1 MLPRPL
7 YFSHPSSY
15 SRRRSRNR
23 RSSRRP
29 KPEYERNIVSAF
41 FALAS
46 AVLLAI
52 AEAEPKWLHIVS
64 GKCQGKYMGLYKV
77 IAYKHPEDLKLYCF
91 TTDIVL
97 LLRVVVA
104 VCCIG
109 IVASM
114 FACLL
119 DLCGTLNR
127 CLKVVKDYSFGN
139 VITVVMCVGATLLV
153 YWVTRILEEVSEKET
168 GIKSKIKFDI
178 SFFLVVAAGASS
190 VMATGFS
197 LLMHCFLHRAS
208 RERTRSDD
216 ELSLEL
222 MYSMLPADSFSDIPP
237 PAYSP

>member
-1 MLPRPL
+1 MKNYVALSVIHL
-7 YFSHPSSY
+7 VKVHTLL
-15 SRRRSRNR
+15 
-23 RSSRRP
+23 
-29 KPEYERNIVSAF
+29 F
-41 FALAS
+41 FAA
-46 AVLLAI
+46 
-52 AEAEPKWLHIVS
+52 
-64 GKCQGKYMGLYKV
+64 
-77 IAYKHPEDLKLYCF
+77 
-91 TTDIVL
+91 
-97 LLRVVVA
+97 
-104 VCCIG
+104 
-109 IVASM
+109 
-114 FACLL
+114 
-119 DLCGTLNR
+119 
-127 CLKVVKDYSFGN
+127 
-139 VITVVMCVGATLLV
+139 VVMCVGSTLLV